1 MHARMHG
8 IASTVHPAHP
18 HMDRFQAMTTF
29 VTVVETGGFAS
40 AARKLDVSPSVVSR
54 VVTELEEWLG
64 VRLLTR
70 TTRVVRLTEAG
81 TGYFEDCRRILGEI
95 DHAENAATGMHASP
109 RGVLS
114 ITAPTM
120 FGRLHVTPIV
130 IDYLRRYPDADASC
144 WFVDRVVN
152 LVEEGIDIAVR
163 IAPLPD
169 SSLQAIQVGRVR
181 RVLCA
186 SPAYLAERGT
196 PAHPDDLAG
205 HTLIT
210 PTGSSAPTEW
220 RLRDGER
227 DTVVRARPRFTTTT
241 NDSAIA
247 AALGDFGIARL
258 LSYQI
263 AEYVRDGRLVIV
275 LAEYEASPVPV
286 HLVHREGRHVTQKVR
301 AFLDLAVATLR
312 ADASLN

>member
-1 MHARMHG
+1 MRARMRT
-8 IASTVHPAHP
+8 IASARID
-18 HMDRFQAMTTF
+18 MDRLQAMTTF

-40 AARKLDVSPSVVSR
+40 AARKLEVSPSVVSR
-54 VVTELEEWLG
+54 VVTELEERLG

-70 TTRVVRLTEAG
+70 TTRVVRLTDAG
-81 TGYFEDCRRILGEI
+81 SGYFEDCRRILGEI
-95 DHAENAATGMHASP
+95 DNAELAATGTHSSP

-130 IDYLRRYPDADASC
+130 LDYLRRYPDADANC

-169 SSLQAIQVGRVR
+169 SSLQAISVGQVR

-186 SPAYLAERGT
+186 SPDYLAEHGT
-196 PAHPDDLAG
+196 PAHPDDLAK
-205 HTLIT
+205 HTIINA
-210 PTGSSAPTEW
+210 TGSSAPADW
-220 RLRDGER
+220 RLYDN
-227 DTVVRARPRFTTTT
+227 DSPVLVRAHPRLTTTT
-241 NDSAIA
+241 NDSAIHA
-247 AALGDFGIARL
+247 VLGHFGIARL

-263 AEYVRDGRLVIV
+263 AHYVKEGRLVTV
-275 LAEYEASPVPV
+275 LDDYAPPPVPV

-301 AFLDLAVATLR
+301 AFLDLAIATLR
-312 ADASLN
+312 ADESLN

>member
-1 MHARMHG
+1 MHG
-8 IASTVHPAHP
+8 IASTVQLAHL

-81 TGYFEDCRRILGEI
+81 SGYFEDCRRILGEI

-130 IDYLRRYPDADASC
+130 LDYLRRYPDADANC

-169 SSLQAIQVGRVR
+169 SSLQAISVGHVR

-186 SPAYLAERGT
+186 SPAYLAAHGT
-196 PAHPDDLAG
+196 PAHPDDLAE
-205 HTLIT
+205 HTIIT
-210 PTGSSAPTEW
+210 STGSSAPTEW
-220 RLRDGER
+220 RMREGER
-227 DTVVRARPRFTTTT
+227 DIVVRTQPRLTTTT

-247 AALGDFGIARL
+247 AALSDFGIARL

-275 LAEYEASPVPV
+275 LEEFTATPVPV

-301 AFLDLAVATLR
+301 AFLDMAVATLR
-312 ADASLN
+312 ADPSLN